1 MKVLSF
7 RHSNRK
13 DAKVAKEDQN
23 NFSEQDALLTGAA
36 KKRPEPFDLSIQI
49 FFGEAF

>member
-1 MKVLSF
+1 VKVLSF
-7 RHSNRK
+7 RHSYRK
-13 DAKVAKEDQN
+13 DAKEDQN

-49 FFGEAF
+49 FFEEAF

>member
-1 MKVLSF
+1 MYAQGDLPAGTAATAEAVSC
-7 RHSNRK
+7 
-13 DAKVAKEDQN
+13 VAG
-23 NFSEQDALLTGAA
+23 AMTGAA